1 MAGKRGRPKKETVQ
15 LKVPESEEFV
25 LADIV
30 EATVTE
36 PDIIESPEDESDE
49 DKSLISVELRK
60 FEQQI
65 AEIQDALASIKL
77 SGIDDV
83 EEKLKAIN
91 SKIAAQLKL
100 PQLLTALED
109 LKNKHKIRI
118 DAVKGNKSFSPL
130 EDGTLDDED
139 D

>member
-1 MAGKRGRPKKETVQ
+1 MEKKRGRPKKETLK
-15 LKVPESEEFV
+15 LKVPEIDQPILV
-25 LADIV
+25 DII
-30 EATVTE
+30 EATVTK
-36 PDIIESPEDESDE
+36 PDLVNPEEE
-49 DKSLISVELRK
+49 EEQSLISIELRK
-60 FEQQI
+60 FELQI

-77 SGIDDV
+77 SGIEDV

-100 PQLLTALED
+100 PALLSALED

-130 EDGTLDDED
+130 EDGTLDDEED
-139 D
+139 

>member
-1 MAGKRGRPKKETVQ
+1 MEKKRGRPKKTQVE
-15 LKVPESEEFV
+15 LKVPEIDEPV
-25 LADIV
+25 LVDII
-30 EATVTE
+30 EATVTK
-36 PDIIESPEDESDE
+36 PDLVETEDDREE
-49 DKSLISVELRK
+49 TSLIAKEIRK
-60 FEQQI
+60 FEDQI

-100 PQLLTALED
+100 PALLGALED
-109 LKNKHKIRI
+109 LKNKHKVRI

>member
-1 MAGKRGRPKKETVQ
+1 MEKKRGRPKKTQVE
-15 LKVPESEEFV
+15 LKVPEINEPV
-25 LADIV
+25 LVDIV
-30 EATVTE
+30 EATVTK
-36 PDIIESPEDESDE
+36 PDLVETEDNGEE
-49 DKSLISVELRK
+49 TSLIAKEIRK
-60 FEQQI
+60 FEDQI

-77 SGIDDV
+77 SGIEDV

-109 LKNKHKIRI
+109 LKNKHKVRI